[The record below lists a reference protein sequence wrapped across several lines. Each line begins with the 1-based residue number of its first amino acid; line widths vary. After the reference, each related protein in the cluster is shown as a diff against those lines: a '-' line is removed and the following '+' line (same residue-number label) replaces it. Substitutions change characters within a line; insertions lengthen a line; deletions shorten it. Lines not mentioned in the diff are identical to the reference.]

1 MATTLNKLAQIGKD
15 RVGRWRSEAQTNARR
30 LRCTRGASSAP
41 TGGKLKARTRPL
53 HCSDALSLS
62 LFTLPTRDTR
72 LETRPVTS
80 SSSPT
85 PASPAPMAAA
95 AARGAAAARSPLVLH
110 RHPHPAHHRR
120 LRLLPLVSHSAPV
133 SFPPRSLAP
142 SSWE

>member
-80 SSSPT
+80 SSSLT
-85 PASPAPMAAA
+85 PASPHPWRRRPRGPPRPAP
-95 AARGAAAARSPLVLH
+95 ARPPPP
-110 RHPHPAHHRR
+110 PHPAHHRR